1 MGKTLPLRDIVR
13 VYKWSFAVKAQQL
26 SNPVDV
32 NAKKQNFLYMSE
44 MKMRHKAIEE
54 NKEFDFIL

>member
-13 VYKWSFAVKAQQL
+13 VYKWSFYRM
-26 SNPVDV
+26 DV

-44 MKMRHKAIEE
+44 MKMHHKAIEE